1 VRDPPVARS
10 ATAPPSLPFTPSS
23 SQSTTGQCQPLPTS
37 SPPRCACET
46 VQPTA
51 AAPRRYR
58 LAQCGVGASLPGF
71 RVTSEASLAAVWI
84 YTRCYM
90 HYTVLM
96 APMIAR
102 VPYDSGLLLAIHG
115 LMWAM
120 FALQLYW
127 GAVMLQKAVLK
138 FVMGKKDVTKLKIE
152 LPTKGKSPKS
162 CPW

>member
-1 VRDPPVARS
+1 
-10 ATAPPSLPFTPSS
+10 
-23 SQSTTGQCQPLPTS
+23 
-37 SPPRCACET
+37 
-46 VQPTA
+46 
-51 AAPRRYR
+51 
-58 LAQCGVGASLPGF
+58 
-71 RVTSEASLAAVWI
+71 
-84 YTRCYM
+84 M

-96 APMIAR
+96 APMIVR

-152 LPTKGKSPKS
+152 LPTKGKSPKTPTGRAEAAAAAALS
-162 CPW
+162 Q